1 MFSSQFPAIISF
13 AIAFF
18 FLIISFVAILR
29 KRSGKFFK
37 DSLFLSTFGIYVWGD
52 ALIVAPFWVILA
64 LLTLGLGLSNR
75 EFFVISLIFFLI
87 RSLIEIQYWLYQQFQ
102 KEPFNPPFFRKWF
115 KPLES
120 AILLQVWHTI
130 IVVFSLVGILK
141 LLNFL

>member
-13 AIAFF
+13 VIVIFF
-18 FLIISFVAILR
+18 SLISFVAILR
-29 KRSGKFFK
+29 KREGKFFM
-37 DSLFLSTFGIYVWGD
+37 DSHFLSPFGIYVWGD
-52 ALIVAPFWVILA
+52 ALLVAPFWVILA
-64 LLTLGLGLSNR
+64 LLTLGLGFSIR

-102 KEPFNPPFFRKWF
+102 KEPFNPPLLRKWF

-130 IVVFSLVGILK
+130 LVVFNLAGILK
-141 LLNFL
+141 VLNLL